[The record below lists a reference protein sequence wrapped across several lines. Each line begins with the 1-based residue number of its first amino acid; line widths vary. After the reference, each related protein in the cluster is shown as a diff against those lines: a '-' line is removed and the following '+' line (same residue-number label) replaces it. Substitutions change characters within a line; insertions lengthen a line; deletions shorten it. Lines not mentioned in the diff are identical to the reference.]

1 MSEYIYYNNVAHE
14 GLTFEVRTGSTN
26 FATSP
31 PDGTIRVDHTQR
43 SFSMTLD
50 QTKAKVTARIWQ
62 SIAQSGVSVS
72 SIPQDQLDTL
82 VDSIADGVLVA
93 VNDFM
98 EDAGLPVRTELAAD
112 TPAAGEETILWE
124 GRPFLSFVTWY
135 QITSER
141 VRIIRGLLR
150 KDRDDIELVRIQD
163 LDLNQGVTERAVGV
177 GDIIIHSSD
186 PSTPTAVLNNVTEPQ
201 QVHEILRRAM
211 LEARKRFRYSVQEEM

>member
-1 MSEYIYYNNVAHE
+1 
-14 GLTFEVRTGSTN
+14 
-26 FATSP
+26 
-31 PDGTIRVDHTQR
+31 
-43 SFSMTLD
+43 MTLD
-50 QTKAKVTARIWQ
+50 QTKAKVTTRIWQ

-72 SIPQDQLDTL
+72 SIPQDQLNTL

-93 VNDFM
+93 VNEFM
-98 EDAGLPVRTELAAD
+98 EDAGMPVRAELAAD
-112 TPAAGEETILWE
+112 TPPTGEEVVLWE
-124 GRPFLSFVTWY
+124 GRPFLSLATWY

-163 LDLNQGVTERAVGV
+163 LDLEQGVTERVVGV
-177 GDIIIHSSD
+177 GDIVIHSSD
-186 PSTPTAVLNNVTEPQ
+186 PSTPAAVLNNVAEPQ